1 MQKEDLQMII
11 FNIKAAVRLGTADSL
26 WHALDLF
33 FNLPEI
39 ACNEELSPAFIEK
52 TLLPIGKAM
61 VGSTIPAKE
70 IKPLGKAPNA
80 AARALTAVCLS
91 GYYMNGGQV
100 GIKDLSLFG
109 QDRRDEV
116 RLALMLALRNQDV
129 PQLIEAWQSADSP
142 RLQEIAAQL
151 S

>member
-11 FNIKAAVRLGTADSL
+11 FNIKAAVRLGMAESL

-39 ACNEELSPAFIEK
+39 ACNEPLALAFIEK
-52 TLLPIGKAM
+52 TLFPIGQAM
-61 VGSTIPAKE
+61 VGTTIPAKE

-91 GYYMNGGQV
+91 GYYVNGGQV
-100 GIKDLSLFG
+100 GIKDLAVFG
-109 QDRRDEV
+109 KDKREEV
-116 RLALMLALRNQDV
+116 RFALMLALRNQDV
-129 PQLIEAWQSADSP
+129 PQIIEAWEKADSP